1 MACAP
6 LRRAAAL
13 GAALWPTAA
22 AFTFIQS
29 PLRQGVRQGD
39 AVEPLA
45 VGQASHDEVLNGQ
58 GMAYDE
64 LPMQASAGYA
74 RNCLSP
80 SRTTRIADADDD
92 DEVESS
98 DSQDQYEVESSDPAL
113 GVPARWLK
121 DTHYMKVL
129 KESAWMD
136 FKPRPYQEWT
146 ARDPKL
152 AILMM
157 AGKQV
162 HNEDIW
168 VKFLHRAKHD
178 NLSVKMMIHAY
189 GIDAGNRSQFLSTKL
204 ARYVVKDKEWSNWC
218 NMWRPQM
225 LLLKLALMD
234 ENVTHMMMVSEDSI
248 PVKPLRL
255 IYDALLVDPTT
266 RMCADDRWRRD
277 WPRAESWW
285 LMRREDAELF
295 AINEDFAQKNFLAHC
310 TEEQAWYWPLRMRV
324 EKWGNKLHNECPMFT
339 NWMDGKTPCKIWKW
353 NIQLCTDCQALRA
366 SPHHDA
372 GFMHPVTYKSV
383 NFTALKGLILS
394 PFWFARKFEDGAVTP
409 EAGQFIR

>member
-1 MACAP
+1 MAGAP
-6 LRRAAAL
+6 WRRAAAL
-13 GAALWPTAA
+13 GAALWPAAA
-22 AFTFIQS
+22 AFMQS
-29 PLRQGVRQGD
+29 PLRQGG
-39 AVEPLA
+39 AGEPLA
-45 VGQASHDEVLNGQ
+45 VGQASQDEVLNGQ

-64 LPMQASAGYA
+64 LPMETSAGYA

-80 SRTTRIADADDD
+80 SRGATRIADDD
-92 DEVESS
+92 DEEAD
-98 DSQDQYEVESSDPAL
+98 DSQDQI
-113 GVPARWLK
+113 PARWLK
-121 DTHYMKVL
+121 ETHFMKVL

-136 FKPRPYQEWT
+136 FEPRPYKEWT
-146 ARDPKL
+146 ARSPKL

-157 AGKQV
+157 TKDKV

-168 VKFLHRAKHD
+168 VKFLQRAKHD
-178 NLSVKMMIHAY
+178 NLSYKMLIHAY
-189 GIDAGNRSQFLSTKL
+189 GIDEGNRSQFLSTKL
-204 ARYVVKDKEWSNWC
+204 AKYVVKDKEWSSWC
-218 NMWRPQM
+218 NMWKPQM
-225 LLLKLALMD
+225 LLLKKALMD
-234 ENVTHMMMVSEDSI
+234 ENVTHMMMVSQDSI
-248 PVKPLRL
+248 PVKPMRL

-295 AINEDFAQKNFLAHC
+295 AINEDFAEHNFLAHC
-310 TEEQAWYWPLRMRV
+310 TEEQGWYYPLRMRV
-324 EKWGNKLHNECPMFT
+324 EKWGNKLLNECPMFT

-353 NIQLCTDCQALRA
+353 NIQLCTDCAELRA

-383 NFTALKGLILS
+383 NFSALKGLILS

-409 EAGQFIR
+409 DAAKFIR